1 MLDLKPSISLAP
13 TQLGVKTPS
22 VGLAKLLHG
31 VEKSNQTP
39 ILLYLSGDRVL
50 VNAQMPAVFVNLR
63 LQGLDM
69 LSEHKGMERAAVVM
83 IL

>member
-31 VEKSNQTP
+31 VEKSKYQKVNTYKP
-39 ILLYLSGDRVL
+39 NFLIDFSSGVLLSGRNTHSL
-50 VNAQMPAVFVNLR
+50 NAIQPLA
-63 LQGLDM
+63 
-69 LSEHKGMERAAVVM
+69 E
-83 IL
+83 